1 MTTTEYNYIQTF
13 TEQTFENKLLYK
25 LVETRTN
32 IFEIPHGIRKKEAN
46 GRKIQTSGE
55 KLFL

>member
-1 MTTTEYNYIQTF
+1 MLQNIITYKRF

-46 GRKIQTSGE
+46 GRKFQTSGE